1 MAKLVDPV
9 EEKDKEKQA
18 EVAVSSIKSIEDLTF
33 NDLQAIP
40 QRAAQ
45 MAHPFDGYP
54 YEKIKIGAD
63 KRGKDIMAVSAYLV
77 MLFPAFQPPQDI
89 SGVGVTIK
97 KAATKTKKGDIIPE
111 YEEIVTIKTNHNV
124 ILVDYDNAK
133 QNTDIVFDREFFLS
147 GGKKILGAI
156 VPSHSLRA
164 QLMFRYDPKKQRVFA
179 NEKYV
184 LVDVRQANKLRKVFD
199 IVMFDKLRNEKLASK
214 HYTEEG
220 D

>member
-1 MAKLVDPV
+1 MAKLIDPI
-9 EEKDKEKQA
+9 EETDKEKQA
-18 EVAVSSIKSIEDLTF
+18 EDAVSSVKSIKDLSF
-33 NDLQAIP
+33 SDLQAIP
-40 QRAAQ
+40 QKAAQ

-54 YEKIKIGAD
+54 YEKMVIGTD
-63 KRGKDIMAVSAYLV
+63 KKGKDIEVISAFLV

-89 SGVGVTIK
+89 SGVGVTIQREK
-97 KAATKTKKGDIIPE
+97 KNIKGDVTSKK
-111 YEEIVTIKTNHNV
+111 EEIVTIKTNHNV
-124 ILVDYDNAK
+124 VLVDYDNARR
-133 QNTDIVFDREFFLS
+133 NTDIVFDREFILED
-147 GGKKILGAI
+147 GKKVLGAV

-164 QLMFRYDPKKQRVFA
+164 QLMFRYDAKKQRVFA

-220 D
+220 DQ